1 MVELNFVV
9 CYNAISEKFF
19 PVDATHLV
27 EEKYRMNYY
36 RLSLR
41 LNFFEGQVD
50 LQQADD
56 MRRLCFRK
64 ITNLMTRR
72 MMFQN
77 HDSFYVIKYEIR
89 LLARL
94 TNGLIQHI
102 DDEKVDETSDGES
115 VSSDSEDD
123 YMSEDSA
130 YDSENESSSSDDECF
145 SEEMSY

>member
-1 MVELNFVV
+1 MAELNFVV

-27 EEKYRMNYY
+27 EEKYRMNFY

-50 LQQADD
+50 LQQTIN

-64 ITNLMTRR
+64 ITNLMTSRNI
-72 MMFQN
+72 FQN
-77 HDSFYVIKYEIR
+77 HHSFYVIKYEIR

-102 DDEKVDETSDGES
+102 DDEKVDETSEDES
-115 VSSDSEDD
+115 VSSDT
-123 YMSEDSA
+123 SEDSA